1 MLLCDQKMYYVGITN
16 DIGKRFM
23 EHFCKQSFFTKKF
36 SDLKFVYAE
45 KYQNKYQA
53 ARREKQ
59 IKGWNR
65 AKKQLL
71 IANKL
76 GINSCTGL
84 VEVLL
89 RKDENLVSLLRA

>member
-1 MLLCDQKMYYVGITN
+1 MLLCDQKIFYVGITN
-16 DIGKRFM
+16 DVSKRLN

-36 SDLKFVYAE
+36 FDLKFVYAE
-45 KYQNKYQA
+45 KYQDKYLA
-53 ARREKQ
+53 AKREKQ
-59 IKGWNR
+59 IKGWNK

-71 IANKL
+71 VVNKL

-89 RKDENLVSLLRA
+89 KKDENLVSLLRA